1 MNEIFKNI
9 QNAKHIEIIVEADFM
24 GSASALYTYIL
35 TLHKKVSMTCKAENI
50 DKKFSFLPWFEK
62 IKSSDTPSA
71 DLSIV
76 CDFSAKSLFEVFQIN
91 EIKLNKK
98 MATALYG
105 ALVYETQG
113 FTKGIDGTIFAM
125 AEVLVAC
132 GAEHLLC
139 TRALLQS
146 TSLAFL
152 RLQSVMLKSMLLQ
165 NSAKAAV
172 FNICEDEL
180 KATGANKKDAYEIMQ
195 EAFKLEYVEMVVL
208 LDSDHEY
215 EIIKVKYKEK

>member
-1 MNEIFKNI
+1 MNEIFQNI
-9 QNAKHIEIIVEADFM
+9 QNAKHIEIIVQADFM

-35 TLHKKVSMTCKAENI
+35 TLHKKVSMVYRAENI

-62 IKSSDTPSA
+62 IKSSDIPSA
-71 DLSIV
+71 DLSII
-76 CDFSAKSLFEVFQIN
+76 CDFSAKSLYEVFQIN
-91 EIKLNKK
+91 AIKLNKK

-105 ALVYETQG
+105 ALIYETQG
-113 FTKGIDGTIFAM
+113 FKKGVDGTTFAM
-125 AEVLVAC
+125 AEVLIAC
-132 GAEHLLC
+132 GAAHTLC
-139 TRALLQS
+139 VDAILQN

-152 RLQSVMLKSMLLQ
+152 RLQSIMFRNMFLQ
-165 NSAKAAV
+165 NCAKAAV
-172 FNICEDEL
+172 FTICEEEL
-180 KATGANKKDAYEIMQ
+180 KATGANMEDAYKIMQ